1 MLRDVRS
8 KDYSV
13 AVRWVISPRDLEEQA
28 MELSRCEVCTVEDP
42 DLMLPVVGPKRT
54 SRGFRV
60 LSALRVAMSK

>member
-1 MLRDVRS
+1 
-8 KDYSV
+8 
-13 AVRWVISPRDLEEQA
+13 